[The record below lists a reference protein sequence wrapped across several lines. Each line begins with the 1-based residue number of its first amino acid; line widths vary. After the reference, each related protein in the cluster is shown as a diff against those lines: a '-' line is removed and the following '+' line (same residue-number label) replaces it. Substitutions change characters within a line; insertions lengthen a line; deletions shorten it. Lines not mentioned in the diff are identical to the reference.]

1 MDDQFVN
8 IWSETVR
15 QLKLDSQ
22 NSALGLFD
30 IDGKLLQAN
39 ESMCEFLGTTKE
51 ELQPRNF
58 LVNPNFSKLK
68 QLSPDKNKLIFDSLL
83 TIGNYSNNSFVLKAK
98 VFRDEE
104 TFFIFAEA
112 DVINLFE
119 ENKKMSHLNQEVSNL
134 QRQLIKEKFKLER
147 TLIDLKETQQMLIHS
162 EKMNAMGK
170 LVAGVAHE
178 LNNPIAFVY
187 GNLFSLDTY
196 FNDYKNLFQEVES
209 KIRNGIDNNFIPLI
223 DEIKKKYEIDFLNE
237 DVQDIIK
244 ETKIGI
250 ERVKVIVEDLR
261 KFSRLDES
269 EIKKVDIIDSINST
283 ISILKSE
290 IADRNLNFTF
300 VSPDKLYLECY
311 PGQLN
316 QAILNLLI
324 NAIQAVDDNGI
335 ITMSLI
341 ENTENILISVKDNGI
356 GIPQDIKD
364 KIFDPFFTTK
374 PVGSGT
380 GLGLSIAYKIITD
393 LHDGSIDV
401 KSKEGHGAEFIVSL
415 PKSLKI

>member
-8 IWSETVR
+8 IWSETAR

-30 IDGKLLQAN
+30 MDGKLLQAN

-58 LVNPNFSKLK
+58 LVNPDFSKLK

-316 QAILNLLI
+316 QVILNLLI

>member
-316 QAILNLLI
+316 QVILNLLI